1 MIATGT
7 AGQGAVKQG
16 VEIAMAAEVNDRA
29 EAEALELQMSKPH
42 LVRFPTHVQESATN
56 AERTLTAR
64 SACPEC
70 ERTDRHTFDCVLRP
84 LPVPLPYEDALAD
97 RYSRMDMTVYRIAG
111 QFIAFD
117 EPIEPHQ

>member
-1 MIATGT
+1 
-7 AGQGAVKQG
+7 
-16 VEIAMAAEVNDRA
+16 MAAKVNERA
-29 EAEALELQMSKPH
+29 VAEALEPQMSQPR
-42 LVRFPTHVQESATN
+42 LVRFERHTADSGTN

-70 ERTDRHTFDCVLRP
+70 ERTDQHTFGCVLRP

-111 QFIAFD
+111 QFVCME